1 MTPEIDAVSNPDFI
15 AGLTDRP
22 MAELRDMRTRSQAI
36 ENSLSYV
43 RRLIQGRL
51 DIVGAELARRHD
63 GGAAGDSRDL
73 ISRLP
78 DVLSDGSRS
87 TGSAGSVRPPQP
99 MDPNPAVVDAL
110 QTRLDTVIDS
120 ESVGNVSGLD
130 GERLSAALREL
141 QAFEDEVSDT
151 RKGLHTTI
159 DVLQAEVTRRYREGE
174 VSVDALLSQG

>member
-1 MTPEIDAVSNPDFI
+1 
-15 AGLTDRP
+15 
-22 MAELRDMRTRSQAI
+22 
-36 ENSLSYV
+36 
-43 RRLIQGRL
+43 
-51 DIVGAELARRHD
+51 
-63 GGAAGDSRDL
+63 
-73 ISRLP
+73 
-78 DVLSDGSRS
+78 
-87 TGSAGSVRPPQP
+87 

-110 QTRLDTVIDS
+110 QARLDTVIDS